1 MITACLRYLVCGLA
15 AGSIATSPARAIE
28 TSPWQTDAYSAI
40 RLIAGEHLADAR
52 WGAGIEIKLDSGW
65 KTYWRYPGDS
75 GVPPR
80 FDFTQSTNVRSVK
93 LLWPAPHRFT
103 DESGN
108 SIGYKDDVIFPI
120 EITPQ
125 DPQKPV
131 TLRLTLDYAVCEKL
145 CVPAKG
151 NAELAVS
158 EAAIPT
164 TGLALSAAAERV
176 PKRAEVGDGA
186 TVGIRE
192 VRRESRD
199 GHDRV
204 VVDVAAPAGDPVE
217 LFAEG
222 PTSDWALPLPEPVS
236 AAPAGLRRFAF
247 ELDGLPP
254 GAKADGAVLT
264 LTLVAGD
271 RALEVNAKLD

>member
-1 MITACLRYLVCGLA
+1 
-15 AGSIATSPARAIE
+15 
-28 TSPWQTDAYSAI
+28 
-40 RLIAGEHLADAR
+40 
-52 WGAGIEIKLDSGW
+52 
-65 KTYWRYPGDS
+65 
-75 GVPPR
+75 
-80 FDFTQSTNVRSVK
+80 VK

-158 EAAIPT
+158 EAAVPT
-164 TGLALSAAAERV
+164 TGLALSAAAQRV

-186 TVGIRE
+186 TVGIRA
-192 VRRESRD
+192 VRRETRD

-204 VVDVAAPAGDPVE
+204 IVDVAAPAADPLE

-222 PTSDWALPLPEPVS
+222 PTPDWALPLPEPVS
-236 AAPAGLRRFAF
+236 TAPAGLRRFAF

-271 RALEVNAKLD
+271 HALEVNAKLD

>member
-1 MITACLRYLVCGLA
+1 MITASLRYLVCGFA
-15 AGSIATSPARAIE
+15 AGAIATSPAHATE
-28 TSPWQTDAYSAI
+28 TSPWQTDTYSAI
-40 RLIAGEHLADAR
+40 RLIAGEHFANAR
-52 WGAGIEIKLDSGW
+52 WGAGIEIRLDPGW

-80 FDFTQSTNVRSVK
+80 FDFAQSTNVRSVK

-120 EITPQ
+120 EITSQ
-125 DPQKPV
+125 DPHKPV
-131 TLRLTLDYAVCEKL
+131 TLRLKLDYAVCAKL

-222 PTSDWALPLPEPVS
+222 PTPDWALPLPEPVS
-236 AAPAGLRRFAF
+236 DTPAGLRRFAF

>member
-1 MITACLRYLVCGLA
+1 MITAILRYLVCGFA
-15 AGSIATSPARAIE
+15 AGVIATSPAHATE
-28 TSPWQTDAYSAI
+28 TSPWQTDTYSAI
-40 RLIAGEHLADAR
+40 RLIAGEHFADAR
-52 WGAGIEIKLDSGW
+52 WGAGIEIRLDPGW

-80 FDFTQSTNVRSVK
+80 FDFTQSTNVQSVK

-164 TGLALSAAAERV
+164 TGLALSAATERV

-186 TVGIRE
+186 TVGIRA
-192 VRRESRD
+192 VRRETRD

-204 VVDVAAPAGDPVE
+204 VVDVAAPAADPVE

-222 PTSDWALPLPEPVS
+222 PTSEWALPLPEPVT

-271 RALEVNAKLD
+271 HALEVNAKLD

>member
-1 MITACLRYLVCGLA
+1 MITAILRYLVCGFA
-15 AGSIATSPARAIE
+15 AGVIATSSAHATE
-28 TSPWQTDAYSAI
+28 TSPWQTDTYSAI
-40 RLIAGEHLADAR
+40 RLIAGEHFANAR
-52 WGAGIEIKLDSGW
+52 WGAGIEIRLDPGW

-80 FDFTQSTNVRSVK
+80 FDFTQSTNVQSVK

-131 TLRLTLDYAVCEKL
+131 TLRLALDYAVCEKL

-186 TVGIRE
+186 TVGIRA
-192 VRRESRD
+192 VRRETQD

-204 VVDVAAPAGDPVE
+204 VVDVAAPAADPVE

-271 RALEVNAKLD
+271 HALEVNAKLD

>member
-1 MITACLRYLVCGLA
+1 MITAILRYLVCGFA
-15 AGSIATSPARAIE
+15 AGVIATSSAHATE
-28 TSPWQTDAYSAI
+28 TSPWQTDTYSAI
-40 RLIAGEHLADAR
+40 RLIAGEHFADAR
-52 WGAGIEIKLDSGW
+52 WGAGIEIRLDPGW

-80 FDFTQSTNVRSVK
+80 FDFTQSTNVQSVK

-131 TLRLTLDYAVCEKL
+131 TLRLALDYAVCEKL

-186 TVGIRE
+186 TVGIRA
-192 VRRESRD
+192 VRRETQD

-204 VVDVAAPAGDPVE
+204 VVDVAAPAADPVE

-264 LTLVAGD
+264 FTLVAGD
-271 RALEVNAKLD
+271 HALEVNAKLD

>member
-1 MITACLRYLVCGLA
+1 MITANLRYLVCGFA
-15 AGSIATSPARAIE
+15 AGAIATSPAHAAE
-28 TSPWQTDAYSAI
+28 TSPWQSDSYSAI
-40 RLIAGEHLADAR
+40 RLIAGEHFADAR
-52 WGAGIEIKLDSGW
+52 WGAGIEIRLDPGW

-125 DPQKPV
+125 DPKKPV

-158 EAAIPT
+158 QAAIPT

-186 TVGIRE
+186 TVGIRA
-192 VRRESRD
+192 VRRETRD

-204 VVDVAAPAGDPVE
+204 IVDVAAPAADPVE

-222 PTSDWALPLPEPVS
+222 PTPDWALPLPESVS

-271 RALEVNAKLD
+271 HALEVNAKLD

>member
-1 MITACLRYLVCGLA
+1 MITAILRYLVCGFA
-15 AGSIATSPARAIE
+15 AGVIATSSAHATE
-28 TSPWQTDAYSAI
+28 TSPWQTDTYSAI
-40 RLIAGEHLADAR
+40 RLIAGEHFANAR
-52 WGAGIEIKLDSGW
+52 WGAGIEIRLDPGW